1 MASTT
6 FDTHNFI
13 RKLEAAGIPTQ
24 QAEAIAD
31 VFKEAQGE
39 ANLVSKKDLQ
49 IELAPIKSD
58 LMLLKW
64 MIGLVMGGIIALI
77 LRTFFPI

>member
-6 FDTHNFI
+6 FDTHSFI
-13 RKLEAAGIPTQ
+13 RKREAAGLPTQ

-31 VFKEAQGE
+31 VFKETQSE
-39 ANLVSKKDLQ
+39 AHFATQKDLQ

-64 MIGLVMGGIIALI
+64 MMGLVLGGIIALI
-77 LRTFFPI
+77 LRTFFPL